1 MSDDRRGI
9 YLILLGMLFFSIQD
23 VLVRQL
29 SDYASL
35 TQIMFMRGIFG
46 GLILLFFLKLTKR
59 SISFSSSYPL
69 LAISRVI
76 LFFTGF
82 LCFYFALGK
91 MELAE
96 ATSLFFITPLF
107 ITILSKFIFK
117 SQIGVYRISAIIVGF
132 VGVLFIVKPNS
143 DGFNKIALL
152 PIFTAFTYSVSMM
165 IAKYTR
171 EKDSIFQQ
179 MLHLYFGGAVL
190 AFVAWLIIPLIEFE
204 PSQAKNLEFLIRDWS
219 IYNSSVL
226 LMLLAVAVIG
236 SAGMLLLTSAYR
248 VGSPPV
254 IAPFEYIML
263 IFAIGNGFFFFS
275 EIPDIYSIL
284 GMLLITSSGLFIF
297 IREGAKKES
306 VALKTSLRT

>member
-9 YLILLGMLFFSIQD
+9 YLILLGMLFFSVQD

-35 TQIMFMRGIFG
+35 TQIMFIRGIFG

-69 LAISRVI
+69 LAISRVL
-76 LFFTGF
+76 LFLTGF

-96 ATSLFFITPLF
+96 ATSLFFITPLL

-117 SQIGVYRISAIIVGF
+117 SEIGAYRICAIIVGF
-132 VGVLFIVKPNS
+132 VGILFIVKPNP

-171 EKDSIFQQ
+171 EKDSVFQQ
-179 MLHLYFGGAVL
+179 MLHLYFGSAVL
-190 AFVAWLIIPLIEFE
+190 TFVAWLIIPLIEFE

-226 LMLLAVAVIG
+226 LMLLGIAVIG

-248 VGSPPV
+248 VASPPV

-284 GMLLITSSGLFIF
+284 GMLLIVGSGLFIF
-297 IREGAKKES
+297 IREGVKKES

>member
-9 YLILLGMLFFSIQD
+9 YFILLGMLLFSVQD

-35 TQIMFMRGIFG
+35 TQIMFIRGIFG

-59 SISFSSSYPL
+59 SISFSSAYPL
-69 LAISRVI
+69 LATARVL
-76 LFFTGF
+76 LFLMGF

-117 SQIGVYRISAIIVGF
+117 SQIGAYRICAIIVGF
-132 VGVLFIVKPNS
+132 VGILFIVKPNP

-171 EKDSIFQQ
+171 EKDTVFQQ
-179 MLHLYFGGAVL
+179 MLHLYFGSAAL
-190 AFVAWLIIPLIEFE
+190 AFIAWLIIPLIEFE

-226 LMLLAVAVIG
+226 LMLLGIAVVG

-284 GMLLITSSGLFIF
+284 GMLLIVGSGFFIF
-297 IREGAKKES
+297 IREGVKKES
-306 VALKTSLRT
+306 VALKTSLRS

>member
-76 LFFTGF
+76 LFFMGF

-117 SQIGVYRISAIIVGF
+117 SQIGAYRICAIIVGF

-190 AFVAWLIIPLIEFE
+190 AFVAWLIVPLIEFE
-204 PSQAKNLEFLIRDWS
+204 PSQAKNLEYLIRDWS

-284 GMLLITSSGLFIF
+284 GMLLIISSGLFIF

-306 VALKTSLRT
+306 VALKTSLRS

>member
-1 MSDDRRGI
+1 M
-9 YLILLGMLFFSIQD
+9 
-23 VLVRQL
+23 
-29 SDYASL
+29 
-35 TQIMFMRGIFG
+35 
-46 GLILLFFLKLTKR
+46 
-59 SISFSSSYPL
+59 
-69 LAISRVI
+69 
-76 LFFTGF
+76 GF

-96 ATSLFFITPLF
+96 ASSLFFVSPLF
-107 ITILSKFIFK
+107 ITILSKFMFK
-117 SQIGVYRISAIIVGF
+117 SEIGAYRICAIIVGF
-132 VGVLFIVKPNS
+132 AGVLFIVKPNP
-143 DGFNKIALL
+143 DELNIIALL
-152 PIFTAFTYSVSMM
+152 PIISAFTYSVSMM

-179 MLHLYFGGAVL
+179 MLYMYFGSAVL

-226 LMLLAVAVIG
+226 LMLLGIAVIG
-236 SAGMLLLTSAYR
+236 SSGMLLLTSAYR
-248 VGSPPV
+248 MGSPPV

-263 IFAIGNGFFFFS
+263 IFAIGNGFLFFR

-306 VALKTSLRT
+306 VALKTSLRS

>member
-9 YLILLGMLFFSIQD
+9 YFILLGMLLFSVQD

-35 TQIMFMRGIFG
+35 TQIMFIRGIFG

-59 SISFSSSYPL
+59 SISFSSAYPL
-69 LAISRVI
+69 LATARVL
-76 LFFTGF
+76 LFLMGF

-96 ATSLFFITPLF
+96 ATSLFFVTPLF

-117 SQIGVYRISAIIVGF
+117 SQIGAYRICAIIVGF
-132 VGVLFIVKPNS
+132 VGILFIVKPNP

-171 EKDSIFQQ
+171 EKDTVFQQ
-179 MLHLYFGGAVL
+179 MLHLYFGSAAL

-226 LMLLAVAVIG
+226 LMLLGIAVIG

-284 GMLLITSSGLFIF
+284 GMLLIVGSGFFIF

-306 VALKTSLRT
+306 VALKTSLRS

>member
-35 TQIMFMRGIFG
+35 TQIMFIRGIFG

-69 LAISRVI
+69 LAISRVL

-117 SQIGVYRISAIIVGF
+117 SQVGAYRICAIIVGF
-132 VGVLFIVKPNS
+132 VGVLFIVKPNP

-152 PIFTAFTYSVSMM
+152 PIFTAFTYSLSMM

-171 EKDSIFQQ
+171 EKDRIFQQ
-179 MLHLYFGGAVL
+179 MLYMYFGSAVL

-204 PSQAKNLEFLIRDWS
+204 PSQAKNLEYLIRDWT
-219 IYNSSVL
+219 IYNRSVL
-226 LMLLAVAVIG
+226 LMLLGVAIIG

-263 IFAIGNGFFFFS
+263 IFAIGNGFLFFR

-306 VALKTSLRT
+306 VALKTSLRS

>member
-9 YLILLGMLFFSIQD
+9 YLILLGMLFFSTQD
-23 VLVRQL
+23 VLIRQL
-29 SDYASL
+29 SDHASL
-35 TQIMFMRGIFG
+35 TQIIFIRGIIG

-69 LAISRVI
+69 LAISRVL

-96 ATSLFFITPLF
+96 VSSLFFVSPLF

-117 SQIGVYRISAIIVGF
+117 SEIGAYRICAIIVGF
-132 VGVLFIVKPNS
+132 AGVLFIVKPNL
-143 DGFNKIALL
+143 GEFNKIALL
-152 PIFTAFTYSVSMM
+152 PIISAFTYSVSMM

-171 EKDSIFQQ
+171 EKDSVFQQ
-179 MLHLYFGGAVL
+179 MLHMYFGSAVL

-204 PSQAKNLEFLIRDWS
+204 PSQAKNLEFLTRDWS

-226 LMLLAVAVIG
+226 LMFLGVAVIG
-236 SAGMLLLTSAYR
+236 SSGMLLLTSAYR

-275 EIPDIYSIL
+275 EMPDIYSIL
-284 GMLLITSSGLFIF
+284 GMLLIVGSGFFIF

>member
-35 TQIMFMRGIFG
+35 TQIIFIRGIFG

-76 LFFTGF
+76 LFFMGF

-117 SQIGVYRISAIIVGF
+117 SQIGAYRICAIIVGF
-132 VGVLFIVKPNS
+132 VGVLFIVKPS
-143 DGFNKIALL
+143 PDGFNKIALL

-190 AFVAWLIIPLIEFE
+190 AFVAWLIIPLIEFK
-204 PSQAKNLEFLIRDWS
+204 PPQAKNLEFLIRDWS

-226 LMLLAVAVIG
+226 LMLLGIAVIG

-254 IAPFEYIML
+254 IAPFEYIMS

-275 EIPDIYSIL
+275 EMPDIYSIL
-284 GMLLITSSGLFIF
+284 GMLLIVGSGLFIF
-297 IREGAKKES
+297 IREGVKKEPIA
-306 VALKTSLRT
+306 VKTSLRT

>member
-1 MSDDRRGI
+1 
-9 YLILLGMLFFSIQD
+9 
-23 VLVRQL
+23 
-29 SDYASL
+29 
-35 TQIMFMRGIFG
+35 
-46 GLILLFFLKLTKR
+46 
-59 SISFSSSYPL
+59 L
-69 LAISRVI
+69 LAISRVL

-117 SQIGVYRISAIIVGF
+117 SQIGAYRICAIIVGF
-132 VGVLFIVKPNS
+132 VGVLFIVKPNP

-171 EKDSIFQQ
+171 EKDSVFQQ
-179 MLHLYFGGAVL
+179 MLHLYFGSAVL

-226 LMLLAVAVIG
+226 LMLLGIAVIG
-236 SAGMLLLTSAYR
+236 SAGMLSLTSAYR

-263 IFAIGNGFFFFS
+263 IFAIGNGFLFFS
-275 EIPDIYSIL
+275 EVPDIYSIL
-284 GMLLITSSGLFIF
+284 GMLLIIGSGLFIF

-306 VALKTSLRT
+306 VALKTSLRS

>member
-9 YLILLGMLFFSIQD
+9 YFILLGMLFFSIQD

-35 TQIMFMRGIFG
+35 PQIMFIRGIVAG
-46 GLILLFFLKLTKR
+46 VILLFFLKLTKR

-69 LAISRVI
+69 LAISRVL

-96 ATSLFFITPLF
+96 ATSLFFVTPLF

-117 SQIGVYRISAIIVGF
+117 SQVGTYRICAIIVGF
-132 VGVLFIVKPNS
+132 VGVLFIIKPNP

-152 PIFTAFTYSVSMM
+152 PIFTAFTYSVSMI

-171 EKDSIFQQ
+171 EKDTIFQQ
-179 MLHLYFGGAVL
+179 MLHLYFGSAVL

-226 LMLLAVAVIG
+226 LMLLGIAVVG
-236 SAGMLLLTSAYR
+236 SSGMLLLTSAYR

-254 IAPFEYIML
+254 IAPFEYIIL
-263 IFAIGNGFFFFS
+263 IFAIGNGFLFFN
-275 EIPDIYSIL
+275 ELPDIYSIL
-284 GMLLITSSGLFIF
+284 GMLLIIGSGLFIF
-297 IREGAKKES
+297 TREETKKES
-306 VALKTSLRT
+306 TALQTSLRT

>member
-1 MSDDRRGI
+1 MIDDRVGI
-9 YLILLGMLFFSIQD
+9 YFILLGMLLFSIQD

-35 TQIMFMRGIFG
+35 IQILFIRGIIG
-46 GLILLFFLKLTKR
+46 GLILLFYLKLTKR

-69 LAISRVI
+69 LVISRVL

-96 ATSLFFITPLF
+96 ATSLFFISPLF
-107 ITILSKFIFK
+107 ITILSKYIFK
-117 SQIGVYRISAIIVGF
+117 SEIGVYRICAIIVGF
-132 VGVLFIVKPNS
+132 VGVLFILKPNT
-143 DGFNKIALL
+143 DEFNKIALL

-165 IAKYTR
+165 IVKYTR

-179 MLHLYFGGAVL
+179 MLHLYFGSVVL

-204 PSQAKNLEFLIRDWS
+204 PSLATNIEFLIRDWT
-219 IYNSSVL
+219 IYNDSVL
-226 LMLLAVAVIG
+226 LMLLAVAFIG

-254 IAPFEYIML
+254 IAPFEYIIL
-263 IFAIGNGFFFFS
+263 IFAIGNGFLFFR

-284 GMLLITSSGLFIF
+284 GMLLIFASGLFIF
-297 IREGAKKES
+297 IRDGIKKES
-306 VALKTSLRT
+306 VALKTSLRS

>member
-76 LFFTGF
+76 LFFMGF

-117 SQIGVYRISAIIVGF
+117 SQIGAYRICAIIVGF
-132 VGVLFIVKPNS
+132 IGVLFIVKPNP

-190 AFVAWLIIPLIEFE
+190 AFVAWLIVPLIEFE
-204 PSQAKNLEFLIRDWS
+204 PSQAKNLEYLIRDWS

-226 LMLLAVAVIG
+226 LMLLGIAVNG

-275 EIPDIYSIL
+275 EIPDIYSLL
-284 GMLLITSSGLFIF
+284 GMLLIVGSGFFIF

>member
-35 TQIMFMRGIFG
+35 TQIMFIRGIFG
-46 GLILLFFLKLTKR
+46 GLILLFFLKLNKR

-69 LAISRVI
+69 LAISRVL

-117 SQIGVYRISAIIVGF
+117 SQIGAYRICAIIVGF
-132 VGVLFIVKPNS
+132 VGVLFIVKPNP

-171 EKDSIFQQ
+171 EKDSVFQQ
-179 MLHLYFGGAVL
+179 MLHLYFGSAVL

-226 LMLLAVAVIG
+226 
-236 SAGMLLLTSAYR
+236 
-248 VGSPPV
+248 
-254 IAPFEYIML
+254 
-263 IFAIGNGFFFFS
+263 
-275 EIPDIYSIL
+275 
-284 GMLLITSSGLFIF
+284 
-297 IREGAKKES
+297 
-306 VALKTSLRT
+306 

>member
-35 TQIMFMRGIFG
+35 TQIMFIRGIFG

-69 LAISRVI
+69 LAISRVL

-96 ATSLFFITPLF
+96 ATSLFFVTPLF

-117 SQIGVYRISAIIVGF
+117 SQVGAYRICAIIVGF
-132 VGVLFIVKPNS
+132 VGVLFIVKPNP

-171 EKDSIFQQ
+171 EKDSVFQQ
-179 MLHLYFGGAVL
+179 MLHLYFGSAVL

-204 PSQAKNLEFLIRDWS
+204 PSQAKNLEYLIRDWT

-226 LMLLAVAVIG
+226 LMLLGVAVIG

-263 IFAIGNGFFFFS
+263 IFAVGNGFLFFR

-297 IREGAKKES
+297 IREGAKKEP
-306 VALKTSLRT
+306 VALKTSLRS

>member
-9 YLILLGMLFFSIQD
+9 YLILLGMSCFSTQD
-23 VLVRQL
+23 VFIRQL

-35 TQIMFMRGIFG
+35 TQIIFIRGIIG

-69 LAISRVI
+69 LAISRVL

-96 ATSLFFITPLF
+96 ASSLFFVSPLF
-107 ITILSKFIFK
+107 ITILSKFMFK
-117 SQIGVYRISAIIVGF
+117 SEIGAYRICAIIVGF
-132 VGVLFIVKPNS
+132 VGVLFIVKPNP
-143 DGFNKIALL
+143 DELNIIALL
-152 PIFTAFTYSVSMM
+152 PIISAFTYSVSMM

-171 EKDSIFQQ
+171 EKDSVFQQ
-179 MLHLYFGGAVL
+179 MLYMYFGSAVL

-204 PSQAKNLEFLIRDWS
+204 PSQAKNLEYLIRDWS
-219 IYNSSVL
+219 IYSSSVL
-226 LMLLAVAVIG
+226 LMLLGIAVIG

-254 IAPFEYIML
+254 IAPFEYILSL
-263 IFAIGNGFFFFS
+263 IHI
-275 EIPDIYSIL
+275 
-284 GMLLITSSGLFIF
+284 
-297 IREGAKKES
+297 
-306 VALKTSLRT
+306 

>member
-1 MSDDRRGI
+1 MSDDRHGI

-23 VLVRQL
+23 VLVRQV

-35 TQIMFMRGIFG
+35 TQIMFIRGIFG

-69 LAISRVI
+69 LAISRVL

-117 SQIGVYRISAIIVGF
+117 SQIGAYRICAIIVGF
-132 VGVLFIVKPNS
+132 LGVLFIVKPNP

-179 MLHLYFGGAVL
+179 MLHVYFGSAVL

-226 LMLLAVAVIG
+226 LMLLGIAVIG
-236 SAGMLLLTSAYR
+236 SSGMLLLTSAYR

-254 IAPFEYIML
+254 IAPFEYIIL

-284 GMLLITSSGLFIF
+284 GMLLIIGSGFFIF
-297 IREGAKKES
+297 IREGVKKES
-306 VALKTSLRT
+306 VALKITLHT

>member
-1 MSDDRRGI
+1 
-9 YLILLGMLFFSIQD
+9 
-23 VLVRQL
+23 
-29 SDYASL
+29 
-35 TQIMFMRGIFG
+35 
-46 GLILLFFLKLTKR
+46 
-59 SISFSSSYPL
+59 
-69 LAISRVI
+69 
-76 LFFTGF
+76 
-82 LCFYFALGK
+82 

-117 SQIGVYRISAIIVGF
+117 SQIGAYRICAIIVGF
-132 VGVLFIVKPNS
+132 VGVLFIVKPNP

-226 LMLLAVAVIG
+226 LMLLGIAVIG
-236 SAGMLLLTSAYR
+236 SAGMLVLTSAYR

-254 IAPFEYIML
+254 IAPFEYVIL

-284 GMLLITSSGLFIF
+284 GMLLIVGSGLFIF
-297 IREGAKKES
+297 IREGVKKES
-306 VALKTSLRT
+306 VALKTSMRT

>member
-9 YLILLGMLFFSIQD
+9 YFILLGMLLFSVQD

-35 TQIMFMRGIFG
+35 TQIMFIRGIFG

-69 LAISRVI
+69 LAISRVL
-76 LFFTGF
+76 LFLTGF

-117 SQIGVYRISAIIVGF
+117 SQIGAYRICAIIVGF
-132 VGVLFIVKPNS
+132 VGILFIVKPNP

-171 EKDSIFQQ
+171 EKDTVFQQ
-179 MLHLYFGGAVL
+179 MLHLYFGSAAL
-190 AFVAWLIIPLIEFE
+190 AFIAWLIIPLIEFE

-226 LMLLAVAVIG
+226 LMLLGIAVIG

-284 GMLLITSSGLFIF
+284 GMLLIVGSGFFIF

-306 VALKTSLRT
+306 VALKTSLRS

>member
-76 LFFTGF
+76 LFFMGF

-190 AFVAWLIIPLIEFE
+190 AFVAWLIVPLIEFE

-226 LMLLAVAVIG
+226 LMLLGIAIIG
-236 SAGMLLLTSAYR
+236 SAGMLVLTSAYR

-254 IAPFEYIML
+254 IAPFEYIIL

>member
-9 YLILLGMLFFSIQD
+9 YFILLGMLFFSIQD

-35 TQIMFMRGIFG
+35 PQIMFIRGIVAG
-46 GLILLFFLKLTKR
+46 VILLFFLKLTKR

-69 LAISRVI
+69 LVISRVL

-96 ATSLFFITPLF
+96 ATSLFFVTPLF

-117 SQIGVYRISAIIVGF
+117 SQVGTYRICAIIVGF
-132 VGVLFIVKPNS
+132 VGVLFIIKPNP

-152 PIFTAFTYSVSMM
+152 PIFTAFTYSVSMI

-171 EKDSIFQQ
+171 EKDTVFQQ
-179 MLHLYFGGAVL
+179 MLHLYFGSAVL

-226 LMLLAVAVIG
+226 LMLLGIAVVG
-236 SAGMLLLTSAYR
+236 SSGMLLLTSAYR

-254 IAPFEYIML
+254 IAPFEYIIL
-263 IFAIGNGFFFFS
+263 IFAIGNGFLFFN

-284 GMLLITSSGLFIF
+284 GMLLIIGSGLFIF
-297 IREGAKKES
+297 TREGTKKES
-306 VALKTSLRT
+306 IALKTSLRT

>member
-9 YLILLGMLFFSIQD
+9 FFILIGMMFFSIQD

-35 TQIMFMRGIFG
+35 TQIMFIRGIVG
-46 GLILLFFLKLTKR
+46 GTILLFFLKFTKR
-59 SISFSSSYPL
+59 SVSFRSSYPL
-69 LAISRVI
+69 LAISRVL

-96 ATSLFFITPLF
+96 ATSLFFVTPLF
-107 ITILSKFIFK
+107 ITMLSKFMFK
-117 SQIGVYRISAIIVGF
+117 SEIGIYRICAIIVGF
-132 VGVLFIVKPNS
+132 VGVLFIVKPS
-143 DGFNKIALL
+143 LDGFNKIALL
-152 PIFTAFTYSVSMM
+152 PIVTAFTYSVSMM
-165 IAKYTR
+165 IAKYTSK
-171 EKDSIFQQ
+171 KDSIFQQ
-179 MLHLYFGGAVL
+179 MLHLYFGSVVL
-190 AFVAWLIIPLIEFE
+190 AFVAWLVIPLIEFE
-204 PSQAKNLEFLIRDWS
+204 SSQAKNLEYLIRDWT

-226 LMLLAVAVIG
+226 LMIIGIAVVG
-236 SAGMLLLTSAYR
+236 SAGMMLLTSAYR

-263 IFAIGNGFFFFS
+263 IFAIANGFFFFS

-284 GMLLITSSGLFIF
+284 GMLFITSSGLFVF
-297 IREGAKKES
+297 IREGVKKEP
-306 VALKTSLRT
+306 VAVKTSLRS

>member
-1 MSDDRRGI
+1 MSDDRGGI
-9 YLILLGMLFFSIQD
+9 YFILLGMLFFSIQD

-35 TQIMFMRGIFG
+35 LQILFIRGIIG
-46 GLILLFFLKLTKR
+46 GFIIIFYLKLTNR
-59 SISFSSSYPL
+59 RFSFSTSYPL
-69 LAISRVI
+69 LTISRVL

-96 ATSLFFITPLF
+96 ATSLFFISPLF
-107 ITILSKFIFK
+107 ITILSKFMFK
-117 SQIGVYRISAIIVGF
+117 SEIGAYRICAIIVGF
-132 VGVLFIVKPNS
+132 VGVLFIVKPNP
-143 DGFNKIALL
+143 DELNIIALL

-171 EKDSIFQQ
+171 EKDSVFQQ
-179 MLHLYFGGAVL
+179 MLYMYFGSAVL

-204 PSQAKNLEFLIRDWS
+204 PSLATNIEFLIRDWT
-219 IYNSSVL
+219 IYNGSVL
-226 LMLLAVAVIG
+226 LMLLTVAVVG

-254 IAPFEYIML
+254 IAPFEYIIL
-263 IFAIGNGFFFFS
+263 IFAIGNGFLFFR

-284 GMLLITSSGLFIF
+284 GMLLIFGSGLFIF

-306 VALKTSLRT
+306 VALKTSLRS